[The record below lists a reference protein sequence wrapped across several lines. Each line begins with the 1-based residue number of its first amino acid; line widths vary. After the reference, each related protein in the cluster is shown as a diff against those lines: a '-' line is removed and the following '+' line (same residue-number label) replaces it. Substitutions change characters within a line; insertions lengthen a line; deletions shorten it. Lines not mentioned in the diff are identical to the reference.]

1 GNDIYIFNKG
11 DGYDSINDL
20 GGNDTLK
27 IGANLGELWFAKEG
41 KNLQISLI
49 GSEDAITIKNAFSL
63 LHRVEKIETEDGK
76 SLNYKEVNNILNTQN
91 GFAYDSNL
99 SGSLNDQML
108 EFNQAHGIL

>member
-1 GNDIYIFNKG
+1 MIGTD
-11 DGYDSINDL
+11 
-20 GGNDTLK
+20 DT
-27 IGANLGELWFAKEG
+27 
-41 KNLQISLI
+41 
-49 GSEDAITIKNAFSL
+49 ITIENAFSL

-76 SLNYKEVNNILNTQN
+76 SLNYKEVNNIINTQN